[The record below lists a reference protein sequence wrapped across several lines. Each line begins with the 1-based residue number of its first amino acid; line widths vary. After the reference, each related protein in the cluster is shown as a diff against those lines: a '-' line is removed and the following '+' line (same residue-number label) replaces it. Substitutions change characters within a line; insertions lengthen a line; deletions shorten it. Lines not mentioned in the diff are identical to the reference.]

1 MLSYFSGFFCN
12 PSAPYALARQARV
25 PWRTMMS
32 CALAEESSRRGR
44 VMAGFSIILLMLV
57 LWPFMLVGVL
67 LTVAF
72 AATVEFVT
80 SPAFPVFLVSLVVS
94 GIALID
100 VIRILWGHVRDKTL
114 REMHLKE
121 FVRPTILCLV
131 AFLLFAV
138 ACIMTG
144 SMLYTWWQSIE
155 TDVST

>member
-1 MLSYFSGFFCN
+1 
-12 PSAPYALARQARV
+12 
-25 PWRTMMS
+25 
-32 CALAEESSRRGR
+32 
-44 VMAGFSIILLMLV
+44 MAGFSIILLMLV
-57 LWPFMLVGVL
+57 LWPFMLVGML

-80 SPAFPVFLVSLVVS
+80 SPAFPVFLASLVVS

-144 SMLYTWWQSIE
+144 SMLYTWW
-155 TDVST
+155 

>member
-1 MLSYFSGFFCN
+1 
-12 PSAPYALARQARV
+12 
-25 PWRTMMS
+25 
-32 CALAEESSRRGR
+32 
-44 VMAGFSIILLMLV
+44 MAGFSIILLMLV
-57 LWPFMLVGVL
+57 LWPFMLVGML

-80 SPAFPVFLVSLVVS
+80 SPAFPVFLASLVVS

-131 AFLLFAV
+131 FAV

>member
-1 MLSYFSGFFCN
+1 
-12 PSAPYALARQARV
+12 
-25 PWRTMMS
+25 
-32 CALAEESSRRGR
+32 
-44 VMAGFSIILLMLV
+44 MAGFSIILLMLV
-57 LWPFMLVGVL
+57 LWPFMLVGML

-80 SPAFPVFLVSLVVS
+80 SPAFPVFLASLVVS

-121 FVRPTILCLV
+121 FIRPAILCLV